1 MDKPRRE
8 RKDRND
14 QGSEFEERVVEISR
28 VSRVVKGGRRIRFR
42 VLIVIGD
49 KKGKIGYGIAKGN
62 EIAVAV
68 KKAVSFAR
76 KKMINVPVINDTI
89 PYEVT
94 QTLGSAR
101 VFLKPAA
108 QGTSVVAGG
117 VVRVIAE
124 LAGIKN
130 LLSKTIGT
138 SNKVNNVKTV
148 FLALSSF
155 DPAKVE
161 IVKKR
166 YEKNAPVV
174 APIADIAEAVAEVAP
189 EIAPEL
195 KADNPI
201 AQEVAP
207 AAEVIAEPTVEDT
220 KKVAKPKKAAK
231 PRPKADQ
238 PVAEKN

>member
-1 MDKPRRE
+1 MDKPRRDK
-8 RKDRND
+8 RDSRD
-14 QGSEFEERVVEISR
+14 QASEFEERVVEISR

-68 KKAVSFAR
+68 KKAVASAK
-76 KKMINVPVINDTI
+76 KKMIIVPVVNDTI
-89 PYEVT
+89 PYEVN

-155 DPAKVE
+155 DPDKVE

-166 YEKNAPVV
+166 YEKHAPVV
-174 APIADIAEAVAEVAP
+174 TPPIADIAEAVAEVAP
-189 EIAPEL
+189 VVVP
-195 KADNPI
+195 
-201 AQEVAP
+201 Q
-207 AAEVIAEPTVEDT
+207 
-220 KKVAKPKKAAK
+220 
-231 PRPKADQ
+231 PKADEPMVQ
-238 PVAEKN
+238 EAAPAEDKIEKPVKAKKEKAVKADKK

>member
-1 MDKPRRE
+1 MDKPRRDK
-8 RKDRND
+8 RDSRD
-14 QGSEFEERVVEISR
+14 QASEFEERVVEISR

-68 KKAVSFAR
+68 KKAVASAK
-76 KKMINVPVINDTI
+76 KKMIIVPVVNDTI
-89 PYEVT
+89 PYEVN

-148 FLALSSF
+148 FLALSNF
-155 DPAKVE
+155 DPDKVE

-166 YEKNAPVV
+166 YEKHAPVV
-174 APIADIAEAVAEVAP
+174 APVADIAEVVAEVVP
-189 EIAPEL
+189 EITPQP
-195 KADNPI
+195 KADGPV

-207 AAEVIAEPTVEDT
+207 AVEELEEKP
-220 KKVAKPKKAAK
+220 KKVAKSKDV
-231 PRPKADQ
+231 KAD
-238 PVAEKN
+238 KK